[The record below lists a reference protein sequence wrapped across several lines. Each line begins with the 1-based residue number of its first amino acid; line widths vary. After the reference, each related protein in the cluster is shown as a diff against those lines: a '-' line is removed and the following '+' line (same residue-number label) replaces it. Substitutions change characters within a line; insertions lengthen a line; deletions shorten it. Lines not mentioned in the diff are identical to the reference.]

1 MNGLP
6 ALAQS
11 VQSQGRGNDSMLVHM
26 TPREVGGLQALAM
39 ANGGSLTINPQTGLP
54 EAGFLDNILPMIA
67 GAALT
72 IGSGGVI
79 DPFTASMIVG
89 GGTAV
94 VTGDVEKGFQA
105 GLGAYGGA
113 GLGSGLTA
121 AGTVANAA
129 PAAAPGTLAVNAT
142 PVVSQA
148 ATAATPATVTLPGG
162 GAEQATTSLLDS
174 FKGPLPPGVT
184 PPVAAG
190 TGTSVG
196 TATMPASATA
206 GLKSGASYGTSSA
219 PTMDYNFS
227 RAGEGF
233 KALAGPEGR
242 AAFMS
247 EAGVGGLTGLAK
259 YGGAAALPLLSS
271 DAQGAPAGAPQNIR
285 PYEYDPGRQ
294 DVAYRTGAPT
304 ESSAEQRYFDP
315 RFKPMPIYRAKDGGS
330 VPMLEDGGFVMTKKA
345 VDGLGG
351 GSNKKGQEE
360 LKKGLGAIA
369 LKGPG
374 ARRGPKAGKDDKIK
388 TSIEG
393 KIPARV
399 SHGEAY
405 VTKKGVKKAGG
416 TTNMYEL
423 MRRAARKA

>member
-1 MNGLP
+1 
-6 ALAQS
+6 
-11 VQSQGRGNDSMLVHM
+11 MLVHM

-72 IGSGGVI
+72 IGTGGAI

-89 GGTAV
+89 GGTAA

-105 GLGAYGGA
+105 GFGAYGGA
-113 GLGSGLTA
+113 GLGGSLAATGANVTGQTAMQAEAARQSANIAGTQAAQADAMSRVVADQAAQAASPTFVGPPIMGSPAGTA
-121 AGTVANAA
+121 AIEQ
-129 PAAAPGTLAVNAT
+129 AAASTATQPGML
-142 PVVSQA
+142 
-148 ATAATPATVTLPGG
+148 
-162 GAEQATTSLLDS
+162 TSFNTNLINQ
-174 FKGPLPPGVT
+174 
-184 PPVAAG
+184 AG
-190 TGTSVG
+190 TDAISAQGGLEQLGT
-196 TATMPASATA
+196 
-206 GLKSGASYGTSSA
+206 
-219 PTMDYNFS
+219 
-227 RAGEGF
+227 GF
-233 KALAGPEGR
+233 KALGEEPGR
-242 AAFMS
+242 ELFMQN
-247 EAGVGGLTGLAK
+247 VGGYGGLAK
-259 YGGAAALPLLSS
+259 YGGAAALPMLMDSGS
-271 DAQGAPAGAPQNIR
+271 QGAPAGTPQNIR

-294 DVAYRTGAPT
+294 DVTYRTGAPT

-374 ARRGPKAGKDDKIK
+374 ARKGPKAGKDDKIK

-405 VTKKGVKKAGG
+405 VPKKGVRKAGG